1 MELKRYKI
9 TKIIYAKNFS
19 QAVKL
24 EKDAEIVDI
33 ELNQDVTHPEEGISF
48 IGFNCKHNG
57 KRKG

>member
-1 MELKRYKI
+1 MKRYKI
-9 TKIIYAKNFS
+9 TKIIYANNFS

-33 ELNQDVTHPEEGISF
+33 ELNQDVMTPEEEMSF
-48 IGFNCKHNG
+48 IGFNCKENG